1 MVMKEIKQIRKGWLT
16 VRLNE
21 DEEKKLNK
29 FYSRTTSNSL
39 SEYARDV
46 LLREPVNVLYR
57 NQSADEFLTEMI
69 LLKKEL
75 NAIGNNFNQVVHKL
89 HTLDH
94 IAEIKGWTILNES
107 SKKNFM
113 KKVEEIKEKMNQIY
127 WQWLQK

>member
-1 MVMKEIKQIRKGWLT
+1 MKETKQVRTGWLT

-21 DEEKKLNK
+21 DEEKKLNI
-29 FYSRTTSNSL
+29 FYRRTTSNSL

-46 LLREPVNVLYR
+46 LLREPVNVTYR

-75 NAIGNNFNQVVHKL
+75 NAIGNNFNQAVHKL

-94 IAEIKGWTILNES
+94 VPEIKAWAVLNES
-107 SKKNFM
+107 SKKSFM

-127 WQWLQK
+127 QQWLQK